1 MTFAIQNAKLEKIFM
16 FCPMNIQEKSLIV
29 FDFDGTLNAS
39 KVPIDTEIKDLLTQL
54 LEKKMVAI
62 ISGSGFDY
70 YKLNILDVLECPD
83 DLLKKLFLFPTS
95 STRFYR
101 FEGEWKQIY
110 ADEIPQEERQMI
122 KDAFEKA
129 YRDIGY
135 THPPQVFGEIVEDRG
150 TQITFSAL
158 GQQAPLELK
167 QQWRAT
173 QDRRPEL
180 IEALK
185 KYLPEFEIKMPGVTS
200 IDITRKGIDKAYGV
214 EQMRDNLGI
223 PISEMVF
230 VGDALYE
237 GGNDHAVVRT
247 GIDTFAVENPEDT
260 KKLLRGWLAQL

>member
-1 MTFAIQNAKLEKIFM
+1 
-16 FCPMNIQEKSLIV
+16 MNIQEKELIV

-39 KVPIDTEIKDLLTQL
+39 KVPIDAQMKDLLTKL
-54 LEKKMVAI
+54 LEKKMVVI

-70 YKLNILDVLECPD
+70 YKLNILDVLDCSD
-83 DLLKKLFLFPTS
+83 DLLQRLYLFPTS

-110 ADEIPQEERQMI
+110 ADEIPLEERQMI
-122 KDAFEKA
+122 KDAFEKV
-129 YRDIGY
+129 YQDIGY
-135 THPPQVFGEIVEDRG
+135 EHPVQLFGEVVEDRG

-173 QDRRPEL
+173 QDRRPE
-180 IEALK
+180 IIDALK

-200 IDITRKGIDKAYGV
+200 IDITRKGIDKAYGI
-214 EQMRDNLGI
+214 EQMRDNLNI
-223 PISEMVF
+223 PIEKMVF
-230 VGDALYE
+230 VGDALYQ

-260 KKLLRGWLAQL
+260 KKLLRTWLSEL

>member
-1 MTFAIQNAKLEKIFM
+1 MDIAKKTLFA
-16 FCPMNIQEKSLIV
+16 

-39 KVPIDTEIKDLLTQL
+39 KVPIDAEMKVLLREL

-70 YKLNILDVLECPD
+70 YKLNILDVLDCPD
-83 DLLKKLFLFPTS
+83 ELLKNLYLFPTT

-101 FEGEWKQIY
+101 FDGEWKQVY
-110 ADEIPQEERQMI
+110 ADDIPVEERQMI

-129 YRDIGY
+129 YQDIGY
-135 THPPQVFGEIVEDRG
+135 EHPPQVFGEVVEDRG
-150 TQITFSAL
+150 SQITFSAL

-180 IEALK
+180 IAALK
-185 KYLPEFEIKMPGVTS
+185 KYLPEFEIKMPGMNS
-200 IDITRKGIDKAYGV
+200 IDITRKGIDKGYGI
-214 EQMRDNLGI
+214 EQIRDHLGV
-223 PISEMVF
+223 PIDQMVF

-237 GGNDHAVVRT
+237 GGNDHAVIRT
-247 GIDTFAVENPEDT
+247 GVDTFSVENPEGT
-260 KKLLRGWLAQL
+260 KKLLREWLAFFLQV

>member
-1 MTFAIQNAKLEKIFM
+1 
-16 FCPMNIQEKSLIV
+16 MNIQEKSLIA

-39 KVPIDTEIKDLLTQL
+39 KVPIDTEMKVLLRQL
-54 LEKKMVAI
+54 LEKKLVAI

-70 YKLNILDVLECPD
+70 YKLNILDVLDCPD
-83 DLLKKLFLFPTS
+83 ELLQKLFLFPTS

-101 FEGEWKQIY
+101 FDGEWKQVY
-110 ADEIPQEERQMI
+110 ADDIPVEERQLI

-129 YRDIGY
+129 YQDIGY
-135 THPPQVFGEIVEDRG
+135 VHPPQVFGEVVEDRG
-150 TQITFSAL
+150 SQITFSAL
-158 GQQAPLELK
+158 GQQAPLGLK
-167 QQWRAT
+167 QAWRAT

-200 IDITRKGIDKAYGV
+200 IDITRKGIDKGYGI
-214 EQMRDNLGI
+214 EQMRDHLGI
-223 PISEMVF
+223 PIDKMVF

-247 GIDTFAVENPEDT
+247 GIATFAVENPEGT
-260 KKLLRGWLAQL
+260 KKLLREWLGEIDKK